1 MQSVLIERKILGNRK
16 AGHIP
21 FSCDNSEERKLK
33 MQMLWSSESAQ
44 VCPQRQ
50 DSIIQV
56 SVLKRLSAIFRE
68 NTG

>member
-1 MQSVLIERKILGNRK
+1 MKNYSENTKKLREEIENADALVIGIG
-16 AGHIP
+16 AG
-21 FSCDNSEERKLK
+21 
-33 MQMLWSSESAQ
+33 MSAE
-44 VCPQRQ
+44 RQ